1 MEDDEA
7 NMSSNSG
14 WKHLD
19 SDSDSEDMIK
29 EEIGEQ
35 IEFNGKFYTNL
46 TKEILSKGTGPRPKQ
61 DNEVVIKF
69 QAFFT
74 SDNLLFDQ
82 RDDARFCIDEKKIMP
97 SGLNLAVKTMRKGE
111 VAKVK
116 MQKDYSFY
124 KDFKIDN
131 LGLAVPACF
140 DDE

>member
-1 MEDDEA
+1 MDKSDEDSDDGAKKKVKASAGEETDDMEDDEA

-61 DNEVVIKF
+61 DNEVVFKF
-69 QAFFT
+69 
-74 SDNLLFDQ
+74 
-82 RDDARFCIDEKKIMP
+82 
-97 SGLNLAVKTMRKGE
+97 
-111 VAKVK
+111 
-116 MQKDYSFY
+116 
-124 KDFKIDN
+124 
-131 LGLAVPACF
+131 
-140 DDE
+140 